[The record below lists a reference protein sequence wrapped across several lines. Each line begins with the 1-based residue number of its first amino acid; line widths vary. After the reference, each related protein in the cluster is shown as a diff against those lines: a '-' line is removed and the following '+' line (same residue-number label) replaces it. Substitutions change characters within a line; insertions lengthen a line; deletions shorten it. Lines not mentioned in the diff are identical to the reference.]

1 MIDLLGYAASCA
13 VLATFVMR
21 TMVPLRSIAILSNI
35 LFVAFAYC
43 QHIYPVFLLH
53 VALLPVNGWRLIA
66 AIAAP
71 AERASFGRPASVASM
86 TSPPRPFGFWFA
98 VGIVAGVVSSSA
110 VLAVA
115 ANLTASMT
123 IHPLPSQGHSTR
135 TAPPAARRD
144 YSRVRR
150 RIDMGMAGP
159 PCSRTGRAR
168 RR

>member
-115 ANLTASMT
+115 AN
-123 IHPLPSQGHSTR
+123 PLRGPHRFGERDRPPSFYAKTLAPACAICSSSCDCTPETPMAPTHSF
-135 TAPPAARRD
+135 
-144 YSRVRR
+144 
-150 RIDMGMAGP
+150 
-159 PCSRTGRAR
+159 
-168 RR
+168 